1 LGLLL
6 IKKKNMKSWFINL
19 FVKQIFTSKKF
30 IYAISSV
37 IIPIITNALS
47 VDEQTST
54 NLFIALLS
62 LAGFQGLADFGSAKK
77 K

>member
-1 LGLLL
+1 
-6 IKKKNMKSWFINL
+6 MKSWFINL

-30 IYAISSV
+30 IFAISSV
-37 IIPIITNALS
+37 LIPAIASGLG
-47 VDEQTST
+47 VDENTAT

-62 LAGFQGLADFGSAKK
+62 LAGFQGLADFGKEAKK

>member
-1 LGLLL
+1 M
-6 IKKKNMKSWFINL
+6 KNWFSML
-19 FVKQIFTSKKF
+19 FVKQIFKSKKF

-37 IIPIITNALS
+37 IVPAIMQMLS
-47 VDEQTST
+47 VDEETSR

-62 LAGFQGLADFGSAKK
+62 LAGFQGLSDFGKEAKK

>member
-1 LGLLL
+1 M
-6 IKKKNMKSWFINL
+6 KNLKSWFVSL

-37 IIPIITNALS
+37 IVPAIVNALG
-47 VDEQTST
+47 VDEQTAT

-62 LAGFQGLADFGSAKK
+62 LAGFQGIADLGKEAKK

>member
-1 LGLLL
+1 MKG
-6 IKKKNMKSWFINL
+6 IKSWFLNL

-37 IIPIITNALS
+37 IVPGLVTLLG
-47 VDEQTST
+47 VDEATAT

-62 LAGFQGLADFGSAKK
+62 LAGFQGLADLGKEGKK
-77 K
+77 

>member
-1 LGLLL
+1 
-6 IKKKNMKSWFINL
+6 MKQWFINL
-19 FVKQIFTSKKF
+19 FVKQVFTSKKF

-37 IIPIITNALS
+37 IIPVITNALS